1 MEYFETR
8 VSKTLLNK
16 KVFKEVK
23 EENIHTSKIFIA
35 ELAIEGKGIKEIPK
49 SWFTKKAK
57 G

>member
-23 EENIHTSKIFIA
+23 EENIHISKIFIA
-35 ELAIEGKGIKEIPK
+35 GQN
-49 SWFTKKAK
+49 
-57 G
+57 

>member
-35 ELAIEGKGIKEIPK
+35 GQN
-49 SWFTKKAK
+49 
-57 G
+57 